1 MSLGNLKFTKVFFTE
16 LKVRYSRFYPAVK
29 VGILYI
35 YIYIQK
41 YSRKFYFL
49 MYSRIFSPTTI
60 IILYYV
66 TRVELLVLYLL
77 VANR

>member
-1 MSLGNLKFTKVFFTE
+1 
-16 LKVRYSRFYPAVK
+16 
-29 VGILYI
+29 
-35 YIYIQK
+35 
-41 YSRKFYFL
+41 